1 MIGLISELLDKIN
14 VFIDENKIDE
24 NKIDEKKFPE
34 KKLFI
39 LIPTSTFIF
48 DKLRERF
55 TGEETIEAV
64 KEASLELFVI
74 KSFQLEA

>member
-14 VFIDENKIDE
+14 IFIDKNSIE
-24 NKIDEKKFPE
+24 EKKFPE

-64 KEASLELFVI
+64 KEASLKLLTIQF
-74 KSFQLEA
+74 FQLEA

>member
-14 VFIDENKIDE
+14 NFIDE

-74 KSFQLEA
+74 GYKVSN

>member
-14 VFIDENKIDE
+14 VFIDENI
-24 NKIDEKKFPE
+24 IDEKKFPE

-74 KSFQLEA
+74 QSFQLEA

>member
-14 VFIDENKIDE
+14 ICIDENKIDA
-24 NKIDEKKFPE
+24 KKFPE

-74 KSFQLEA
+74 QSFQLEA